1 MRKNQP
7 TGTKYLP
14 RCHPESE
21 RLKRELLCFKLG
33 LPAIGRGFH
42 LIPFRTQKLSR
53 VPFPAVLRSSA
64 ARTRESW
71 QPISASLIVY
81 LDLAKLY
88 YQPQIV
94 LKRCDKEMI
103 NPLAQSPIF
112 TNQFG
117 IGSGDPVLTIL
128 SLLSYLFIF
137 VFIFY
142 GQRIQMYVMIRE
154 VENSLFKLKLM
165 KEEGRKTAVET
176 IKEIGKPTTDPSSKV
191 DRYLDYFTI
200 SPQNMDPAGIVNKLD
215 HILDVRDQRMKD
227 EVKLMAP
234 ASDEVQVYNLEN
246 TLEAAMALNFIY
258 KVVRHYYLQGKKTL
272 SLYTIMQLQM
282 ILPMVMK
289 EAEAYASA
297 LKAFA
302 YGQPIGDGAG
312 PLIAAR
318 IMHGQEVHKIPKDC
332 VYAEV
337 PFENR
342 TALVM
347 KAEGPGGNVGKPGEA
362 VQYLL
367 EEYKGKV
374 TAVVMIDAGLK
385 LEGEALGEIAEGIGA
400 AIGGPGVDQ
409 FKIEEAVVEQK
420 IPLYAVIIKED
431 IGDAVSMMR
440 KEISD
445 AADKAIERIREVIK
459 ERTQEGAHVV
469 IVGVGYT
476 IGVGQ

>member
-1 MRKNQP
+1 MN
-7 TGTKYLP
+7 
-14 RCHPESE
+14 
-21 RLKRELLCFKLG
+21 
-33 LPAIGRGFH
+33 
-42 LIPFRTQKLSR
+42 
-53 VPFPAVLRSSA
+53 V
-64 ARTRESW
+64 
-71 QPISASLIVY
+71 
-81 LDLAKLY
+81 
-88 YQPQIV
+88 
-94 LKRCDKEMI
+94 
-103 NPLAQSPIF
+103 LAQMSLL

-117 IGSGDPVLTIL
+117 GSGDIIVQIL
-128 SLLSYLFIF
+128 SLMSYLFIF

-142 GQRIQMYVMIRE
+142 GQRLQMYVMIRE
-154 VENSLFKLKLM
+154 VEGSLFKLKIM
-165 KEEGRKTAVET
+165 RDEGRKTAIET
-176 IKEIGKPTTDPSSKV
+176 IKEIGKPSADPSTRV
-191 DRYLDYFTI
+191 DRYLEYFTI
-200 SPQNMDPAGIVNKLD
+200 APQSMDPSGIVYKLD
-215 HILDVRDQRMKD
+215 HILDVRDTRMKD

-282 ILPMVMK
+282 ILPLVMK

-312 PLIAAR
+312 PLIAAKL
-318 IMHGQEVHKIPKDC
+318 MHGYEVRKVPKDC
-332 VYAEV
+332 VVATV

-342 TALVM
+342 IALVV
-347 KAEGPGGNVGKPGEA
+347 KAEGPGGNVGKPGDA
-362 VQYLL
+362 VKTLI
-367 EEYKGKV
+367 EENKGKI

-385 LEGEALGEIAEGIGA
+385 LEGEDVGEIAEGIGA

-409 FKIEEAVVEQK
+409 FKIEEAVMADK

-445 AADKAIERIREVIK
+445 AVDKAIERVKNVIQ
-459 ERTQEGAHVV
+459 ERTKEGDQII
-469 IVGVGYT
+469 IVGVGNT